1 MAMPEHSKSYT
12 RSGDDG
18 FTGLIG
24 QQRVPKY
31 DLHPEA
37 YGEVDELQAA
47 LGLCRA
53 ALSDPR
59 VREILLAIERDLYII
74 MAELATTEPGVRA
87 QFHIDASRVA
97 WLEAL
102 TDELGAELSP
112 LSNFL
117 LPGDTYEGA
126 LLNLARTVARRA
138 ERVVARLIHSGEQY
152 RDSHA
157 LEYLNRLSSFLFVLM
172 RFEERRTGGEHPS
185 VART

>member
-1 MAMPEHSKSYT
+1 MPEHTKSYT

-18 FTGLIG
+18 FTSLIG

-37 YGEVDELQAA
+37 YGEVDELQAV
-47 LGLCRA
+47 LGICRA
-53 ALSDPR
+53 ALPDPR

-74 MAELATTEPGVRA
+74 MAELATTEPDVRA
-87 QFHIDASRVA
+87 QFHIDTSRVA

-102 TDELGAELSP
+102 TDELGAELPP

-138 ERVVARLIHSGEQY
+138 ERVVARLIHSEQY

-157 LEYLNRLSSFLFVLM
+157 LQYLNRLSSFLFVLM
-172 RFEERRTGGEHPS
+172 RFEERRAGVEYPS
-185 VART
+185 VA

>member
-1 MAMPEHSKSYT
+1 MSERSKFYT

-18 FTGLIG
+18 FTSLIG
-24 QQRVPKY
+24 PQRVPKY

-37 YGEVDELQAA
+37 YGEVDELQAI

-53 ALSDPR
+53 TLSDPHA
-59 VREILLAIERDLYII
+59 REILLAIERDLYLI
-74 MAELATTEPGVRA
+74 MAELATTEPEVRA
-87 QFHIDASRVA
+87 QFHIDAARVA

-102 TDELGAELSP
+102 TDELGAELPP

-138 ERVVARLIHSGEQY
+138 ERIVARLIHSEKYHNG
-152 RDSHA
+152 HA
-157 LEYLNRLSSFLFVLM
+157 LQYLNRLSSFLFVLM
-172 RFEERRTGGEHPS
+172 RFEEQRAGIDSPS
-185 VART
+185 LARS

>member
-1 MAMPEHSKSYT
+1 MAERSRFYT

-18 FTGLIG
+18 FTSLIG

-37 YGEVDELQAA
+37 YGEVDELQAI

-53 ALSDPR
+53 VLSDPR
-59 VREILLAIERDLYII
+59 AREILLAIERDLYII
-74 MAELATTEPGVRA
+74 MAELATTEPDVRA
-87 QFHIDASRVA
+87 RFHIDMARVV
-97 WLEAL
+97 WLETL

-112 LSNFL
+112 LNSFL

-138 ERVVARLIHSGEQY
+138 ERVVARLIHSEKY
-152 RDSHA
+152 HDSHA
-157 LEYLNRLSSFLFVLM
+157 LQYLNRLSSFLFVLM
-172 RFEERRTGGEHPS
+172 RFGEQRAGIEHPS
-185 VART
+185 IACT